1 MNCYLYCV
9 KEILLCSHNPL
20 LIKNLYGIL
29 RDEGYHVEIVDH
41 PALAVQMVLKT
52 NYHALIIDSEPFGL
66 SSEEAIRITR
76 SVLPHVPIIA
86 VGNTTSMYDAL
97 SLAMPV
103 DLGEF
108 KQAIH
113 DIHSLGIESHTG

>member
-1 MNCYLYCV
+1 M

-29 RDEGYHVEIVDH
+29 RDEGFSVEIADH
-41 PALAVQMVLKT
+41 PALAVQMALKT
-52 NYHALIIDSEPFGL
+52 NYHAFIIDSEPFGL

-76 SVLPHVPIIA
+76 SILPHVPIIT
-86 VGNTTSMYDAL
+86 VGDTNSMHDTL

-113 DIHSLGIESHTG
+113 TIHSVRTVSHTQ